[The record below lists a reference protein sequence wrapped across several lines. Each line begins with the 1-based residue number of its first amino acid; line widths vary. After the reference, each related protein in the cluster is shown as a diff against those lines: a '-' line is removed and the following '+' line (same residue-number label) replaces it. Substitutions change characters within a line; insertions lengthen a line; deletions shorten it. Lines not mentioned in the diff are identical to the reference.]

1 MANETGACSSVHS
14 GSGDGRSSDQV
25 PGRTETPTGS
35 SAPARMATRRLEGA
49 GQSVTAALLRGQ
61 AGQSMVE
68 YAIVLFLVA
77 VVAMVA
83 VRALGQGVD
92 EVFRSILESFRTVL
106 PQGGGF

>member
-1 MANETGACSSVHS
+1 M
-14 GSGDGRSSDQV
+14 
-25 PGRTETPTGS
+25 PGRNGTPTGS
-35 SAPARMATRRLEGA
+35 SAPARTAKRRLEA
-49 GQSVTAALLRGQ
+49 AARSVVAALMKGQ

-106 PQGGGF
+106 PQGGGS